1 MGTVINFNPS
11 DIKDGYKYMLLES
24 WDWRLGDNTHPIIMP
39 IPIIKG
45 IFYYYEKLILE
56 VIFLLL

>member
-24 WDWRLGDNTHPIIMP
+24 RDWRLGDNTHPHP
-39 IPIIKG
+39 HSQQHFTP
-45 IFYYYEKLILE
+45 LSCLP
-56 VIFLLL
+56 LL